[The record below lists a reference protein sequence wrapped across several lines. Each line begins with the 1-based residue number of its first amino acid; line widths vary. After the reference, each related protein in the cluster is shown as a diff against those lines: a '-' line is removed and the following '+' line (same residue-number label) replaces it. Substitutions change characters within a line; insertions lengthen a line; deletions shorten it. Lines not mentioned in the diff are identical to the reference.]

1 MINEKV
7 RNGFILKT
15 NCPFLNLDN
24 LETLDK
30 IRLLEK
36 KKHRLDEDSANGT
49 IDNDQWEIKDNKI
62 RDKVNTLIQTLR
74 KEAINMSVE
83 FQNDPRGSAI
93 KVFITN
99 KETPIS
105 ANILNYLW

>member
-1 MINEKV
+1 MVNEKV

-15 NCPFLNLDN
+15 NCPYLNLDN

-36 KKHRLDEDSANGT
+36 KKHRLDEDSANGI

-62 RDKVNTLIQTLR
+62 RNRVNNLIETLR
-74 KEAINMSVE
+74 KEAIKISVE

-93 KVFITN
+93 KVFITD
-99 KETPIS
+99 ETMLIS